1 MPRGWSGRPAEKGRR
16 SRLWTGRPVVDGRS
30 QPAVEPP
37 EPDEVLDVEGLDA
50 GELEEVDD
58 SLAPVEDDFAVDE
71 PLLEGPSATLD
82 ALRLSVR

>member
-1 MPRGWSGRPAEKGRR
+1 
-16 SRLWTGRPVVDGRS
+16 VDGGS

-37 EPDEVLDVEGLDA
+37 EPDELLVDELDVEGLDVD
-50 GELEEVDD
+50 ELEEVDD

-71 PLLEGPSATLD
+71 PLVEGPWAALA